1 LGYFHQADHAAE
13 VEFVVSPQR
22 GQYPT
27 RPVGAV
33 ARRLKPCGMGF
44 DCACGCGGFAYN
56 QIVTKKSVVGQDAA
70 SADALSKSAR
80 TRSRILNAAAHVLSV
95 KGYAGARLSDV
106 AEYAELQAP
115 AIYYYFPSRE
125 DLIEEVMYAGIA
137 DMRRHL
143 QAALDAL
150 PPETSPID
158 KILAAVEAHLRHELE
173 LSDYAS
179 ASIRNAGQMPERLRA
194 RQLKEE
200 AAYGRIWRRLFDEAR
215 ADGQLRDDL
224 DARLAQ
230 LLVIGALNWCAE
242 WFDPRRS
249 SVDTVVSN
257 AQVLVRNGLSAPR
270 PIRRT
275 RKAPAGR

>member
-1 LGYFHQADHAAE
+1 MAKKAAA
-13 VEFVVSPQR
+13 QD
-22 GQYPT
+22 
-27 RPVGAV
+27 V
-33 ARRLKPCGMGF
+33 AS
-44 DCACGCGGFAYN
+44 D
-56 QIVTKKSVVGQDAA
+56 
-70 SADALSKSAR
+70 DALSKSAR

-95 KGYAGARLSDV
+95 KGYAGTRLSDV
-106 AEYAELQAP
+106 ADYAELQAP

-125 DLIEEVMYAGIA
+125 DLIEEVMYSGIA
-137 DMRRHL
+137 DMRKHL
-143 QAALDAL
+143 RDALDAL
-150 PPETSPID
+150 PPGTSPID

-179 ASIRNAGQMPERLRA
+179 ASIRNAGQLPERLRA

-200 AAYGRIWRRLFDEAR
+200 AAYGRIWRRLFDDAR

-249 SVDTVVSN
+249 SVDTVVAN
-257 AQVLVRNGLSAPR
+257 AQFWCATASA
-270 PIRRT
+270 RRCPHHVAT
-275 RKAPAGR
+275 KRIVKTATGR

>member
-1 LGYFHQADHAAE
+1 M
-13 VEFVVSPQR
+13 VPR
-22 GQYPT
+22 
-27 RPVGAV
+27 
-33 ARRLKPCGMGF
+33 
-44 DCACGCGGFAYN
+44 
-56 QIVTKKSVVGQDAA
+56 KSEP
-70 SADALSKSAR
+70 KSAR
-80 TRSRILNAAAHVLSV
+80 TRARILDAAAHVLSI
-95 KGYAGARLSDV
+95 KGYAGTRLSDV

-158 KILAAVEAHLRHELE
+158 KILAAIEAHLRHELE

-179 ASIRNAGQMPERLRA
+179 ASIRNAGQIPEHLRT

-200 AAYGRIWRRLFDEAR
+200 AAYGRIWRRLFDDAR
-215 ADGQLRDDL
+215 ADGQLRSDL
-224 DARLAQ
+224 DARHAQ
-230 LLVIGALNWCAE
+230 LLVLGALNWAAE

-249 SVDTVVSN
+249 SVDNVVSN
-257 AQVLVRNGLSAPR
+257 AKVLVRNGLSPAPR
-270 PIRRT
+270 QSRLNKRT
-275 RKAPAGR
+275 RK

>member
-1 LGYFHQADHAAE
+1 
-13 VEFVVSPQR
+13 
-22 GQYPT
+22 
-27 RPVGAV
+27 
-33 ARRLKPCGMGF
+33 
-44 DCACGCGGFAYN
+44 
-56 QIVTKKSVVGQDAA
+56 VTKKSAVDQAAA
-70 SADALSKSAR
+70 SDDSLSKSAR

-95 KGYAGARLSDV
+95 KGYAGTRLSDV

-115 AIYYYFPSRE
+115 AIYYYFASRD

-137 DMRRHL
+137 DMRRYL
-143 QAALDAL
+143 RQALDAL
-150 PPETSPID
+150 PPDTSPID
-158 KILAAVEAHLRHELE
+158 KIMTAVEAHLRHELE

-179 ASIRNAGQMPERLRA
+179 ASIRNAGQLPERLRA

-200 AAYGRIWRRLFDEAR
+200 AAYGRIWRRLFDEAH

-249 SVDTVVSN
+249 SVDTVVAN
-257 AQVLVRNGLSAPR
+257 AQVLVRNGLSPLPVGSRSAKRVAKTAP
-270 PIRRT
+270 
-275 RKAPAGR
+275 GR